1 MRKFKRKLFPI
12 SPIYTYN
19 IHIMNVNLRIPRSKE
34 VCMKPVLHVGIDVGS
49 TTVKIAVL
57 SPYLKLLFGRY
68 VRHMSDIRKATM
80 DLLDEM
86 RAAFPGCRITASI
99 SGSGGL
105 GLSRFMELPFYQE
118 ILAETKAVRAF
129 HPEAD
134 AIIELGGEDEKVT
147 YLRNGVDQ
155 RMNGACAGGT
165 GAFIDRMASLL
176 STDAPGLGA
185 LAAKSKQIYPIASR
199 CGVFAKTD
207 IQALLNEGA
216 PKEDIAA
223 SVFQSVVNQ
232 TISGLT
238 CGRPLRGKI
247 VFLGGPLTFQP
258 VLRERF
264 RQTLGM
270 KEEDMIV
277 PEHGELYVAIGAA
290 LTAMHDKPFDFEP
303 WLERV
308 RQTDVSNLDA
318 VKCLDPLFASDEE
331 YRAFQERHARFH
343 VDRAPVEEAEGPCW
357 LGIDAG
363 STTIKTVLL
372 DREGRIL
379 YEYYGNNQGN
389 PLTGAKRIISDLY
402 GKLPKGAYICGAG
415 VTGYGESLIREA
427 LSADTGEVETMAH
440 YRAARHFCPDVT
452 TVLDIGGQ
460 DMKCCRLKDGA
471 VDSILLNEACS
482 SGCGS
487 FLDTF
492 AQSLGMDIRTFS
504 KIALTARHP
513 VDLGSRCTV
522 FMNSRVREA
531 QKNGV
536 SVADISA
543 GLSYSVIKNALY
555 KVVRLRDVSELGAK
569 VVVQGGT
576 FYNDAVL
583 RALEKLLGRDVVRP
597 NIAGLMGAYGIALI
611 TRDRCPETHR
621 STLVTPEELARI
633 TMKTDVH
640 RCPGCGNHCLVTV
653 TTFSDG
659 RAFVSGNRCE
669 RGASL
674 ALTGKAA
681 PRSSLPNMYDWKY
694 RRLFSYRPLS
704 PGKAPRG
711 TVGIPRAMNMY
722 EDYPFWFT
730 FFTKLGFRVV
740 LSSADIRQIP
750 IEALETIP
758 SYSECYPVKLVHAHI
773 ADLIR
778 RKPDFI
784 WYPSIS
790 NGPDEKNDN
799 TFMCPMVTSYPET
812 IAANMDEMLR
822 QSGIPFYHP
831 FLPLHDAAALQ
842 KRLTEELAPLHIP
855 YGDIYSAITA
865 ANEEMARYRDDL
877 LAETKRVLKEVQDK
891 HLVGIVLAGRPY
903 HADPAANHGIPDLVN
918 QLGMAVLSEDG
929 VAMLGR
935 LPNLRVLNQWTWHGR
950 LYRAADYVTRHAGL
964 ELVELNSFGCGLDAV
979 VTDQV
984 QEIMNYRGRLY
995 TSLKIDEG
1003 LNLGAVRI
1011 RLRSLKAAI
1020 SERMQQDRD
1029 DVPDLPYEHA
1039 VFTKDMKET
1048 STILVPEMS
1057 PIHFPLIE
1065 AAGRGAGYHLEVLPP
1080 TKEDIDT
1087 GLSYVNNDACYPA
1100 IITIGSLV
1108 RALQSGKYDL
1118 SRTAVMLSQTGGAC
1132 RASNYLA
1139 FLQRALREAGLSGVP
1154 VVSANTEGLSPQPGF
1169 QISPK
1174 LAERLIMAVVYGDA
1188 LMQCLYRTR
1197 PYEKVPGSA
1206 EALCSEWQKRC
1217 GEALLRGQSY
1227 HAYGRTLARIISDF
1241 DHLPLLTEER
1251 KPRIGVVG
1259 EIYVKFSP
1267 IASND
1272 IARAIEANG
1281 GETEA
1286 SGILDFFL
1294 YGFLDSRFQRKYLG
1308 GSMARDLRDTFLRW
1322 LLEWYRRPYE
1332 KAVKHSRRFHP
1343 VTPIETLAKRA
1354 RQYLSLGHRAGEG
1367 WFLTADMVD
1376 LLGHGC
1382 RGIVCLQ
1389 PFACL
1394 PNHITGE
1401 GMAHKLHA
1409 MYPEAVFLSLDCDAS
1424 VSHVNQLN
1432 RLKLMMS
1439 ALTEKTPVTEPQAI
1453 LRRTMS
1459 AKKGSAL

>member
-1 MRKFKRKLFPI
+1 
-12 SPIYTYN
+12 
-19 IHIMNVNLRIPRSKE
+19 
-34 VCMKPVLHVGIDVGS
+34 MKPVLHVGIDVGS

-57 SPYLKLLFGRY
+57 SPYLKLLFDRY

-80 DLLDEM
+80 DLLGEM
-86 RAAFPGCRITASI
+86 QKEFPGCRITAAI
-99 SGSGGL
+99 SGSGGM
-105 GLSRFMELPFYQE
+105 GLARFMELPFYQE
-118 ILAETKAVRAF
+118 ILAETKAVRQF
-129 HPEAD
+129 NPEAD

-147 YLRNGVDQ
+147 YLKNGVDQ

-176 STDAPGLGA
+176 STDAAGMGE

-277 PEHGELYVAIGAA
+277 PPHGELYVAIGAA
-290 LTAMHDKPFDFEP
+290 LTAMHDRPFDFDP

-308 RQTDVSNLDA
+308 RQADVSNLGA
-318 VKCLDPLFASDEE
+318 VKCLDPLFASEEE
-331 YRAFQERHARFH
+331 YEAFKERHARFH
-343 VDRAPVEEAEGPCW
+343 VDRAPISEAKGPVW

-372 DREGRIL
+372 DRKGRIL
-379 YEYYGNNQGN
+379 YEYYGNNKGN
-389 PLTGAKRIISDLY
+389 PLTGAKAIISDLY
-402 GKLPKGAYICGAG
+402 AKLPKEARICGAG
-415 VTGYGESLIREA
+415 VTGYGENLIKEA

-471 VDSILLNEACS
+471 VDSIMLNEACS

-492 AQSLGMDIRTFS
+492 AQSLGMDIETFS
-504 KIALTARHP
+504 KIALTAKHP

-555 KVVRLRDVSELGAK
+555 KVVRLRDVSELGDK

-611 TRDRCPETHR
+611 TRDRCPETHT
-621 STLVTPEELARI
+621 STLVTPEELEKI
-633 TMKTDVH
+633 TMTTDVH

-681 PRSSLPNMYDWKY
+681 PRSTLPNIYQWKY
-694 RRLFSYRPLS
+694 DRLFSYRPLS

-711 TVGIPRAMNMY
+711 TVGIPRALNMY

-730 FFTKLGFRVV
+730 FFTKLGFRVI

-750 IEALETIP
+750 IAALETIP

-784 WYPSIS
+784 WYPCIDH
-790 NGPDEKNDN
+790 GPDEKNEN
-799 TFMCPMVTSYPET
+799 SYMCPMVTSYPET
-812 IAANMDEMLR
+812 IAGNMDELF
-822 QSGIPFYHP
+822 QKAGIPFLHP
-831 FLPLHDAAALQ
+831 FLPLHDESALQ
-842 KRLTEELAPLHIP
+842 KRLVEELAPLHIP
-855 YGDIYSAITA
+855 YGDIFQAIGDA
-865 ANEEMARYRDDL
+865 RAEMEKYRSDL
-877 LAETKRVLKEVQDK
+877 LAETKRILKEVQEK

-903 HADPAANHGIPDLVN
+903 HVDPAANHGIPDLVN

-950 LYRAADYVTRHAGL
+950 LYRAADYVTRHANL

-1020 SERMQQDRD
+1020 QERMQQDRD

-1039 VFTKDMKET
+1039 VFTKAMKADY
-1048 STILVPEMS
+1048 TILVPEMS
-1057 PIHFPLIE
+1057 PIHFPIIE
-1065 AAGRGAGYHLEVLPP
+1065 AAGRGAGYHLKVLPP
-1080 TKEDIDT
+1080 MKEDIDT

-1108 RALQSGKYDL
+1108 RALQSGDYDL

-1139 FLQRALREAGLSGVP
+1139 FLQRALKEAGLSHVP
-1154 VVSANTEGLSPQPGF
+1154 VISANTEGLSPQPGF
-1169 QISPK
+1169 RITAA
-1174 LAERLIMAVVYGDA
+1174 LAQRLIMATIYGDA

-1197 PYEKVPGSA
+1197 PYEKVPGSV

-1217 GEALLRGQSY
+1217 SEALLRGQSY
-1227 HAYGRTLARIISDF
+1227 HSYAKMLSRIISDF
-1241 DHLPLLTEER
+1241 DHLPLLETER
-1251 KPRIGVVG
+1251 RPRIGIVG

-1272 IARAIEANG
+1272 LARAIEENG
-1281 GETEA
+1281 GEAEA

-1294 YGFLDSRFQRKYLG
+1294 YSLLDSRFQRKYLG
-1308 GSMARDLRDTFLRW
+1308 GSMMRDLRDTFIRR

-1332 KAVKHSRRFHP
+1332 KAVKRSRRFHP
-1343 VTPIETLAKRA
+1343 ITPIETLAKRTS
-1354 RQYLSLGHRAGEG
+1354 QYLSLGHRAGEG
-1367 WFLTADMVD
+1367 WFLTADMID

-1401 GMAHKLHA
+1401 GMAHKLHTT
-1409 MYPEAVFLSLDCDAS
+1409 YPEAVFLSLDCDAS
-1424 VSHVNQLN
+1424 VSQVNQLN
-1432 RLKLMMS
+1432 RLKLMMN
-1439 ALTEKTPVTEPQAI
+1439 ALTEKAPVSEPMSI
-1453 LRRTMS
+1453 LRKTMS

>member
-1 MRKFKRKLFPI
+1 
-12 SPIYTYN
+12 
-19 IHIMNVNLRIPRSKE
+19 
-34 VCMKPVLHVGIDVGS
+34 MKPVLHVGIDVGS

-57 SPYLKLLFGRY
+57 SPHLKLLFGRY

-80 DLLDEM
+80 NLLEEM
-86 RAAFPGCRITASI
+86 QKSFSGYRITAAI
-99 SGSGGL
+99 SGSGGM
-105 GLSRFMELPFYQE
+105 GLARFMELPFYQE

-129 HPEAD
+129 NPEAD
-134 AIIELGGEDEKVT
+134 AIVELGGEDEKVT
-147 YLRNGVDQ
+147 YLKNGVDQ

-165 GAFIDRMASLL
+165 GAFIDRMAALL
-176 STDAPGLGA
+176 STDAAGLGR
-185 LAAKSKQIYPIASR
+185 LAAESKQIYPIASR

-264 RQTLGM
+264 RVTLGM

-290 LTAMHDKPFDFEP
+290 LTAMHDKPFDFDP
-303 WLERV
+303 WLERI

-318 VKCLDPLFASDEE
+318 VKCLEPLFASDEE
-331 YRAFQERHARFH
+331 YEAFKARHARFH
-343 VDRAPVEEAEGPCW
+343 VDRLPLSEASGPCW

-372 DREGRIL
+372 DAQGRIL
-379 YEYYGNNQGN
+379 YEYYGNNRGN
-389 PLTGAKRIISDLY
+389 PLNGAKAIIADLY
-402 GKLPKGAYICGAG
+402 SKLPAGARICGAG
-415 VTGYGESLIREA
+415 VTGYGENLLREA

-504 KIALTARHP
+504 KIALTAAHP

-555 KVVRLRDVSELGAK
+555 KVVRLRDVSELGDK

-597 NIAGLMGAYGIALI
+597 NIAGLMGAYGMALI
-611 TRDRCPETHR
+611 TKDRCPETHR
-621 STLVTPEELARI
+621 STLVTPEELEKI

-674 ALTGKAA
+674 ALTGKASA
-681 PRSSLPNMYDWKY
+681 RSSLPNIYQWKY
-694 RRLFSYRPLS
+694 DRLFSYRPLS

-711 TVGIPRAMNMY
+711 TVGIPRALNMY
-722 EDYPFWFT
+722 EEYPFWFT

-750 IEALETIP
+750 ITALETIP

-784 WYPSIS
+784 WYPCIDH
-790 NGPDEKNDN
+790 GPDEKNEN
-799 TFMCPMVTSYPET
+799 SYMCPMVTSYPET
-812 IAANMDEMLR
+812 IAANMDDLFQEA
-822 QSGIPFYHP
+822 GIPFLHP
-831 FLPLHDAAALQ
+831 FLPLYESSALQ
-842 KRLTEELAPLHIP
+842 KRLVEELAPLHIP
-855 YGDIYSAITA
+855 YGDIFQALTA
-865 ANEEMARYRDDL
+865 ARAEMEKYKADL
-877 LAETKRVLKEVQDK
+877 LDETRRILKEIKEK

-903 HADPAANHGIPDLVN
+903 HVDPAANHGIPDLVN

-929 VAMLGR
+929 VAMLGC

-950 LYRAADYVTRHAGL
+950 LYRAADYVTRHANL

-984 QEIMNYRGRLY
+984 QEIMTYRGRLY

-1020 SERMQQDRD
+1020 QERMQQDRD
-1029 DVPDLPYEHA
+1029 DVPDLPYENA
-1039 VFTKDMKET
+1039 PFTKEMKKDY
-1048 STILVPEMS
+1048 TILVPEMS
-1057 PIHFPLIE
+1057 PIHFPIIE
-1065 AAGRGAGYHLEVLPP
+1065 AAGRGAGYRLKVLPP
-1080 TKEDIDT
+1080 VREDIDT

-1100 IITIGSLV
+1100 IITIGSLI
-1108 RALQSGKYDL
+1108 RALQSGDYDL

-1139 FLQRALREAGLSGVP
+1139 FLQRALKEAGLSGVP
-1154 VVSANTEGLSPQPGF
+1154 VISANMEGLAPQPGF
-1169 QISPK
+1169 QITMT
-1174 LAERLIMAVVYGDA
+1174 LAQRLIMATIYGDA

-1206 EALCSEWQKRC
+1206 ETLCSEWQQRC
-1217 GEALLRGQSY
+1217 SEALLHGQSY
-1227 HAYGRTLARIISDF
+1227 HSYGKMLARIISDF
-1241 DHLPLLTEER
+1241 DHLPLLETER
-1251 KPRIGVVG
+1251 RPRIGIVG

-1272 IARAIEANG
+1272 LARAIEENG
-1281 GETEA
+1281 GEAEA

-1294 YGFLDSRFQRKYLG
+1294 YSLLDSRFQRKYLG
-1308 GSMARDLRDTFLRW
+1308 GSMMRDLRDTFIRR

-1332 KAVKHSRRFHP
+1332 KALKHSRRFHP
-1343 VTPIETLAKRA
+1343 ITPIEALAKRTA
-1354 RQYLSLGHRAGEG
+1354 QYLSLGHRAGEG
-1367 WFLTADMVD
+1367 WFLTADMID

-1401 GMAHKLHA
+1401 GMAHKLHIA
-1409 MYPEAVFLSLDCDAS
+1409 YPEAVFLSLDCDAS
-1424 VSHVNQLN
+1424 VSQVNQIN
-1432 RLKLMMS
+1432 RLKLMMN
-1439 ALTEKTPVTEPQAI
+1439 ALTEKTPVTETQSI
-1453 LRRTMS
+1453 LRKTIS

>member
-1 MRKFKRKLFPI
+1 
-12 SPIYTYN
+12 
-19 IHIMNVNLRIPRSKE
+19 
-34 VCMKPVLHVGIDVGS
+34 MKSVLHVGIDVGS

-80 DLLDEM
+80 DLLEEM
-86 RAAFPGCRITASI
+86 RGAFPGCRITASI
-99 SGSGGL
+99 SGSGGM
-105 GLSRFMELPFYQE
+105 GLARHMELPFCQE
-118 ILAETKAVRAF
+118 ILAETKAVRTF
-129 HPEAD
+129 NPEAD
-134 AIIELGGEDEKVT
+134 AIVELGGEDEKVT

-165 GAFIDRMASLL
+165 GAFIDRMAALL
-176 STDAPGLGA
+176 STDAAGMGKMA
-185 LAAKSKQIYPIASR
+185 EKSRQIYPIASR

-258 VLRERF
+258 VLREHF
-264 RQTLGM
+264 RRTLNM
-270 KEEDMIV
+270 KPEDMIV
-277 PEHGELYVAIGAA
+277 PAHGELYVAIGAA
-290 LTAMHDKPFDFEP
+290 LSAMHDRPFDFEP
-303 WLERV
+303 WLERI
-308 RQTDVSNLDA
+308 RQADMSNLDA
-318 VKCLDPLFASDEE
+318 VKCLPPLFASQEE
-331 YRAFQERHARFH
+331 YDAFRARHERFH
-343 VDRAPVEEAEGPCW
+343 VDRAPISEAEGPCW

-363 STTIKTVLL
+363 STTIKAVLI
-372 DREGRIL
+372 DRAGRIL
-379 YEYYGNNQGN
+379 YEFYGNNKGN
-389 PLTGAKRIISDLY
+389 PLTGARNILSDLY
-402 GKLPKGAYICGAG
+402 SQLPKGARICGAG
-415 VTGYGESLIREA
+415 VTGYGENLIKEA

-471 VDSILLNEACS
+471 VDSIMLNEACS

-504 KIALTARHP
+504 HIALTAPHP

-555 KVVRLRDVSELGAK
+555 KVVRLRDASELGDK

-583 RALEKLLGRDVVRP
+583 RALEELLGREVVRP

-611 TRDRCPETHR
+611 TKDRCAESHV
-621 STLVTPEELARI
+621 STLVSPEALAKI
-633 TMKTDVH
+633 SMKTDVH

-659 RAFVSGNRCE
+659 RAVVSGNRCE
-669 RGASL
+669 RGASI

-681 PRSSLPNMYDWKY
+681 ARSSLPNMYQWKY
-694 RRLFSYRPLS
+694 DRLFSYRPLS

-711 TVGIPRAMNMY
+711 TVGIPRALNMY

-730 FFTKLGFRVV
+730 FFTKLGFRVI
-740 LSSADIRQIP
+740 LSSADIREIP
-750 IEALETIP
+750 IRALETIP

-784 WYPSIS
+784 WYPCI
-790 NGPDEKNDN
+790 NQGPDEKNDN

-812 IAANMDEMLR
+812 IAANMDEML
-822 QSGIPFYHP
+822 QKAGIPFYHP
-831 FLPLHDAAALQ
+831 FLPLHDPTTLHS
-842 KRLTEELAPLHIP
+842 RLVQELEPLHIP
-855 YGDIYSAITA
+855 YGDIFQALSDAM
-865 ANEEMARYRDDL
+865 EERDAYNRDL
-877 LAETKRVLKEVQDK
+877 LEETKRVLKEIREK
-891 HLVGIVLAGRPY
+891 HLVGIVLSGRPY
-903 HADPAANHGIPDLVN
+903 HVDPAANHGIPDLVN

-950 LYRAADYVTRHAGL
+950 LYRAADYVTRHANL

-984 QEIMNYRGRLY
+984 QEIMNFRGRLY

-1020 SERMQQDRD
+1020 RERVQENRD
-1029 DVPDLPYEHA
+1029 DVPDLPYTKA
-1039 VFTKDMKET
+1039 LFTPDMREDY
-1048 STILVPEMS
+1048 TILVPEMS

-1065 AAGRGAGYHLEVLPP
+1065 AAGRGAGYRLKVLPP
-1080 TKEDIDT
+1080 AKEDIDE
-1087 GLSYVNNDACYPA
+1087 GLAYVNNDACYPA
-1100 IITIGSLV
+1100 IITIGSLI
-1108 RALQSGKYDL
+1108 RALRSGEYDL
-1118 SRTAVMLSQTGGAC
+1118 NRTAVMLSQTGGAC
-1132 RASNYLA
+1132 RASNYLG
-1139 FLQRALREAGLSGVP
+1139 FLRRALAEAGLSHVP
-1154 VVSANTEGLSPQPGF
+1154 ILSANMEGLDEQPGF
-1169 QISPK
+1169 QINFSF
-1174 LAERLIMAVVYGDA
+1174 AQRLIMAVIYGDA

-1197 PYEKVPGSA
+1197 PYEKTPGSA
-1206 EALCSEWQKRC
+1206 ESLCRDWQRRVSERLQK
-1217 GEALLRGQSY
+1217 GHSF
-1227 HAYGRTLARIISDF
+1227 HAYARNLARIISDF
-1241 DHLPLLTEER
+1241 DHLPLMDTER
-1251 KPRIGVVG
+1251 RPCIGIVG

-1272 IARAIEANG
+1272 LARAIEANG
-1281 GETEA
+1281 GEAEA

-1294 YGFLDSRFQRKYLG
+1294 YSLLDSRFQRKYLG
-1308 GSMARDLRDTFLRW
+1308 GSMARDLRDTFIRR
-1322 LLEWYRRPYE
+1322 LLEWYRHPYE
-1332 KAVKHSRRFHP
+1332 KAVKRSRRFHAI
-1343 VTPIETLAKRA
+1343 TPIESLAKRA
-1354 RQYLSLGHRAGEG
+1354 QQYLSLGHRAGEG

-1401 GMAHKLHA
+1401 GMARRLH
-1409 MYPEAVFLSLDCDAS
+1409 MTHPEAVFLSLDCDAS

-1439 ALTEKTPVTEPQAI
+1439 ALTEKAPLTESQSI
-1453 LRRTMS
+1453 LRRTIS
-1459 AKKGSAL
+1459 AKKGNAL